1 MMRRRLLHTTVLLAL
16 IVAIG
21 AACAPQAGSDAG
33 TGSEPEAIS
42 HGEVEDYVSLVDALR
57 AKGAEV
63 EPTGTVEQPFFD
75 VSGQTVTVNGME
87 VQIFEYASAEA
98 AGEEASLIG
107 PDGSAIGTT
116 MVTWIDTP
124 HFYQQ
129 GRLIV
134 LYVGNDQNTLSL
146 LESTVGSQI
155 AGD

>member
-1 MMRRRLLHTTVLLAL
+1 MRRRLLHTVVLLAF
-16 IVAIG
+16 IVATG

-63 EPTGTVEQPFFD
+63 EPTDTVEQPFFD
-75 VSGQTVTVNGME
+75 VTGQIITVNGME
-87 VQIFEYASAEA
+87 VQVFEYASAEA

-107 PDGSAIGTT
+107 PDGSAIGAT
-116 MVTWIDTP
+116 MVTWLNAP

-134 LYVGNDQNTLSL
+134 LYVGNDENTLNL
-146 LESTVGSQI
+146 LESMVGRQI
-155 AGD
+155 AGG